1 MANTAESGFS
11 PVRQFDPYT
20 RPRLARWPIPG
31 RLSQC
36 LLQPVHVWL
45 TAKLGADVPAET
57 SSGRC
62 CMGAAPNLVCTGAG
76 CFSTGAVVE
85 RRITSSLSDFGKH
98 PARCLLLRDSRLPAP
113 SRYLLSGIN
122 LVLIHRRAGK
132 RASRRCALAGNRHR
146 WSYRYCPLTLG
157 SESGT
162 IGIEPP
168 TSAFFPYSARVL
180 VFPKSHRV
188 RVPQMGSFRKIMP
201 PPLCTC
207 GETFPR
213 PSPVG

>member
-1 MANTAESGFS
+1 
-11 PVRQFDPYT
+11 
-20 RPRLARWPIPG
+20 
-31 RLSQC
+31 
-36 LLQPVHVWL
+36 
-45 TAKLGADVPAET
+45 
-57 SSGRC
+57 
-62 CMGAAPNLVCTGAG
+62 
-76 CFSTGAVVE
+76 VVLF
-85 RRITSSLSDFGKH
+85 RSLSDFGKP

-180 VFPKSHRV
+180 VFPESHKV

-201 PPLCTC
+201 PPLCTHV
-207 GETFPR
+207 GK
-213 PSPVG
+213 PSPGPHTWGWSARR

>member
-1 MANTAESGFS
+1 
-11 PVRQFDPYT
+11 
-20 RPRLARWPIPG
+20 
-31 RLSQC
+31 
-36 LLQPVHVWL
+36 
-45 TAKLGADVPAET
+45 
-57 SSGRC
+57 
-62 CMGAAPNLVCTGAG
+62 
-76 CFSTGAVVE
+76 VVLF
-85 RRITSSLSDFGKH
+85 RSLSDFGKP

-180 VFPKSHRV
+180 VFLESHKV
-188 RVPQMGSFRKIMP
+188 RVSADGLLAEDYATPTPHMWGNLPQALTRGADARGVRRFAAVVGSAVK
-201 PPLCTC
+201 C
-207 GETFPR
+207 
-213 PSPVG
+213 